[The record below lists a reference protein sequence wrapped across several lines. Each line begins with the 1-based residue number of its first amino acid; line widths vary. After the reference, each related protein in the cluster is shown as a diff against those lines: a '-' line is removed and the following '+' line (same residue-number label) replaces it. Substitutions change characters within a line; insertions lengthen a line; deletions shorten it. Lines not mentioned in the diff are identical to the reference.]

1 MNARDKRIDVSIH
14 TDEYMCEQ
22 KHAAEQQGLS
32 VSYDRFNNKVWISD
46 RRDGEGGMF
55 NMFDFLC
62 ADDPRK
68 FFAENF

>member
-1 MNARDKRIDVSIH
+1 MNARDKRIDVNYNM
-14 TDEYMCEQ
+14 DEYMDEM
-22 KHAAEQQGLS
+22 KAWAAQQGLS
-32 VSYDRFNNKVWISD
+32 VTYIRSENRVWISD